1 MAAINLIVLAPPMVQ
16 ALSLAQAVV
25 REQEAL
31 TLRGQKVVPGVVT
44 LKVVAAHEVL
54 AKAHQVVLA
63 HHGDMVVVMVV
74 VVVEGLVVQLQV
86 LVVQEV
92 FQVEVGEE
100 AQAVTSALQE

>member
-1 MAAINLIVLAPPMVQ
+1 M
-16 ALSLAQAVV
+16 
-25 REQEAL
+25 
-31 TLRGQKVVPGVVT
+31 VPGVVT
-44 LKVVAAHEVL
+44 LKVVVVHEVL
-54 AKAHQVVLA
+54 PKVPQAVLA
-63 HHGDMVVVMVV
+63 YHGDMVVVMVV